1 MHVDVYIDARPKRY
15 YLTSGSKLL
24 FAAHISTRTMAD
36 TPTESDPDPHEEIM
50 RATYRA
56 LREHGYADLTIQRI
70 ADEYGKSTA
79 AVHYHYDTKDD
90 LLTAFL
96 DYILD
101 QFKDTVHEV
110 ETTDPEQ
117 RLELLLD
124 KLLVDPTDHQ
134 DLLVAIL
141 EMRSQVPYNDQF
153 RERFQQNDEYVQYL
167 LRTVIDQGIKTGV
180 FDDVDTDHVAQ
191 ALMIIVDGARTRAVV
206 FDEEDSLET
215 ARQTAAEYV
224 TAALVAD
231 D

>member
-1 MHVDVYIDARPKRY
+1 
-15 YLTSGSKLL
+15 
-24 FAAHISTRTMAD
+24 MAD
-36 TPTESDPDPHEEIM
+36 TSTDADPDEEIM

-79 AVHYHYDTKDD
+79 AIHYHYDTKDD

-96 DYILD
+96 DFILE
-101 QFKDTVHEV
+101 QFKDTIHEV

-117 RLELLLD
+117 RLELLLN

-134 DLLVAIL
+134 DLLIAML

-153 RERFQQNDEYVQYL
+153 RERFRENDEYVQYL
-167 LRTVIDQGIKTGV
+167 LRTVIDHGIKTGV

-191 ALMIIVDGARTRAVV
+191 ALMILVDGARTRAVV
-206 FDEEDSLET
+206 FDDEDSLET
-215 ARQTAAEYV
+215 ARRTAAEYV
-224 TAALVAD
+224 AATLITD
-231 D
+231 N